1 MPPKSEA
8 STSKALKGKGAITG
22 KASIRSTAK
31 TIIKRKLPGSLD
43 TATSE
48 AAKTEPLAKG
58 KTARTKAMNKIN
70 IKEDKD
76 KDDDDD
82 DGDDEEEQQMS
93 VEAHENGKQVDADE
107 DVCLTFGI
115 IVMSGPYEN
124 SGRVVKAG
132 LQRILSIQKHFT
144 YNTFKK
150 RIENIV
156 QEDLSNPFG
165 GSVTVTVLIPGTKGV
180 FANETQLDGEELYAR
195 LLHDLEAATLAN
207 DRASAKLRLYASS
220 SASKLKVENVNAVV
234 TATSSKTVFAQEEE
248 LLASE
253 PELIPIDRELRATW
267 ACGRQDCKHRNSS
280 VFCCVIDPSNPSGK
294 HIPLPFKQRLEW
306 VRAIRNKSKDVS
318 LTSPPTWF
326 PFPPSSL
333 APTQHS
339 DDKKQA
345 SGSKAGLQK
354 RHSSPGVIEVI
365 SLISD
370 SEDEVAKKELPA
382 ASHNKN
388 EKTKDQPRD
397 HVDQNNVESGAG
409 QGSSTN
415 LYGSWMTLDDWGVK
429 YNVSQSILSVLKGDG
444 FPDPCAVARW
454 VANPNTDL
462 SKEGFSKKGD
472 RYSLEAALDRWRRDV
487 SDSAH
492 VGTPRQTQQ
501 SAELASGHHDHQAA
515 AILTSLSSATTGGGP
530 STI

>member
-8 STSKALKGKGAITG
+8 STSKASKGKGAITG

-115 IVMSGPYEN
+115 IVMSGPYEI

-180 FANETQLDGEELYAR
+180 FANETQLDGEEL
-195 LLHDLEAATLAN
+195 
-207 DRASAKLRLYASS
+207 
-220 SASKLKVENVNAVV
+220 
-234 TATSSKTVFAQEEE
+234 
-248 LLASE
+248 
-253 PELIPIDRELRATW
+253 
-267 ACGRQDCKHRNSS
+267 
-280 VFCCVIDPSNPSGK
+280 GK

>member
-8 STSKALKGKGAITG
+8 STSKASKGKGAITG

-115 IVMSGPYEN
+115 IVMSGPYEI

-220 SASKLKVENVNAVV
+220 SAY
-234 TATSSKTVFAQEEE
+234 TR
-248 LLASE
+248 
-253 PELIPIDRELRATW
+253 PPPP
-267 ACGRQDCKHRNSS
+267 RNSRS
-280 VFCCVIDPSNPSGK
+280 KMSMPSLRPHLRRQCLHRK
-294 HIPLPFKQRLEW
+294 
-306 VRAIRNKSKDVS
+306 KSC
-318 LTSPPTWF
+318 SP
-326 PFPPSSL
+326 
-333 APTQHS
+333 
-339 DDKKQA
+339 
-345 SGSKAGLQK
+345 
-354 RHSSPGVIEVI
+354 
-365 SLISD
+365 
-370 SEDEVAKKELPA
+370 
-382 ASHNKN
+382 
-388 EKTKDQPRD
+388 
-397 HVDQNNVESGAG
+397 
-409 QGSSTN
+409 
-415 LYGSWMTLDDWGVK
+415 
-429 YNVSQSILSVLKGDG
+429 VSQSSFQSIVSSVLHGHVDVKTASTGI
-444 FPDPCAVARW
+444 PR
-454 VANPNTDL
+454 
-462 SKEGFSKKGD
+462 
-472 RYSLEAALDRWRRDV
+472 SLAA
-487 SDSAH
+487 
-492 VGTPRQTQQ
+492 
-501 SAELASGHHDHQAA
+501 
-515 AILTSLSSATTGGGP
+515 
-530 STI
+530 